1 MNIKSNITLYK
12 TPIDSEYRNV
22 YDDYATQSDYVA
34 FLENFEH
41 TSVSLATG
49 QRTYSIKNTNENFDL
64 TIYGY
69 NVDTISQYNYLS
81 FLTSNNKVYFAFI
94 LSIDSKNDSVI
105 NATVTVHCKLDAWS
119 NNYLTLRNSGVGG
132 PDLINTTRATINTY
146 AMPNMPTP
154 LKNASITPKKKIL
167 RFIQS
172 GSDKYVI
179 IWQRLVLKDGIT
191 GVSVEGKQLVG
202 DIGTGSGLVIY
213 RPAGILKCVNNVF
226 EFVGNNKRLRLT
238 YNISSVGTETH
249 DYIAYGFPAIA
260 PVKSSFVMSNTLCYT
275 VPFRYMFVN
284 ETDTILN
291 FRIYDGSI
299 IKTCSTVGEDM
310 QCATT
315 TIVAEHDITVY
326 GLWFTVINY
335 TDQYTTDGWR
345 IKTTVINGKHPAV
358 TDTPPYTGIAKYYVV
373 NKSILSQEYPFH
385 YYSVYVGDKEVPLIG
400 YNGNKFVDNSIPDFP
415 ANYTPS
421 YSQTPIPGCKTT
433 ISYEYAGKLGAC
445 LLISNEGIDDFIRIP
460 IETKNE
466 MDIVLSAYDEY
477 MMRNQASYTL
487 NMASGIVSS
496 LMGVGTS
503 LATGNYV
510 GAATGAISGTMS
522 VLGQMASLEDKKN
535 TASSIKGNGLYPQT
549 SPYQLDLLVL
559 VENSIPNDDLGNSIE
574 GNLIYD
580 YHINGQELAISYPL
594 IYIAH
599 CLYDYCQGNAILALI
614 ASETDKKEIVSAF
627 SRGIRRFHINT
638 ATQKNVKFK
647 YLLDCDFRF
656 VNYPL
661 SILP

>member
-1 MNIKSNITLYK
+1 MNIKSTITLYK
-12 TPIDSEYRNV
+12 TPLDSEYRNV
-22 YDDYATQSDYVA
+22 YDDYATRTEYVA
-34 FLENFEH
+34 FLENFTH
-41 TSVSLATG
+41 TSISLATG
-49 QRTYSIKNTNENFDL
+49 SREYSIKNVDEKFDL
-64 TIYGY
+64 TIRGY
-69 NVDTISQYNYLS
+69 NVDTLSEYNYIS
-81 FLTSNNKVYFAFI
+81 FLTSNNKVYFAFV
-94 LSIDSKNDSVI
+94 LAIDSKND
-105 NATVTVHCKLDAWS
+105 NANYPTVTLHCKLDAWS
-119 NNYLTLRNSGVGG
+119 NNYLTLHNSGLGG
-132 PDLINTTRATINTY
+132 PDVINTSRATINTY

-154 LKNASITPKKKIL
+154 LKNAAITPKKKIL

-172 GSDKYVI
+172 GSNKYVI
-179 IWQRLVLKDGIT
+179 LWQRVILSDGID
-191 GVSVEGKQLVG
+191 GVTVDGVKLVG
-202 DIGTGSGLVIY
+202 FVGTGSGIVIY
-213 RPAGILKCVNNVF
+213 RPAAVL
-226 EFVGNNKRLRLT
+226 EYTNNKFQFVNQKTLNLT
-238 YNISSVGTETH
+238 YNISPNSTESGAYSLIGIPSLASVQ
-249 DYIAYGFPAIA
+249 
-260 PVKSSFVMSNTLCYT
+260 SSYALSNTFCYT
-275 VPFRYMFVN
+275 VPFEYRITSETQNAIFV
-284 ETDTILN
+284 
-291 FRIYDGSI
+291 RISSNCTVKGCSSGSE
-299 IKTCSTVGEDM
+299 IKCGNTTVI
-310 QCATT
+310 TT
-315 TIVAEHDITVY
+315 NDVTTF
-326 GLWFTVINY
+326 GNWFTPLDY
-335 TDQYTTDGWR
+335 TNSYTTDGWR

-358 TDTPPYTGIAKYYVV
+358 TATPPYTGISKAYVV
-373 NKSILSQEYPFH
+373 SKSILSQEYPFH
-385 YYSVYVGDKEVPLIG
+385 YYSVYVGDKELPLIG

-445 LLISNEGIDDFIRIP
+445 LLISNEGIDEFMRIP
-460 IETKNE
+460 VETKNE

-477 MMRNQASYTL
+477 MMRNQASYTM

-522 VLGQMASLEDKKN
+522 VLGQMASLEDKRN

-549 SPYQLDLLVL
+549 SPYQLDLIVL

-580 YHINGQELAISYPL
+580 YHIFGQELAISYPL

-614 ASETDKKEIVSAF
+614 ASETDKKEIISAF
-627 SRGIRRFHINT
+627 SRGIRRFHIRT
-638 ATQKNVKFK
+638 ATDKNVKSE
-647 YLLDCDFRF
+647 LLTTCDARF